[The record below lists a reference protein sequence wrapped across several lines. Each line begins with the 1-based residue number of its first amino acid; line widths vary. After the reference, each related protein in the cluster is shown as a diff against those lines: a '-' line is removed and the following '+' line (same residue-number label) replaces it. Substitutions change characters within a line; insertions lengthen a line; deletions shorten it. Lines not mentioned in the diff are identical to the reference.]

1 MSVTNKQR
9 NPLHVITYKSKVRIN
24 ILDINDNCPVFIN
37 SSRLEVSVTS
47 PIAANRVIAYVETH
61 DKDSYKNRSFS
72 LTSQLFSIDDGFI
85 RSRKVIK
92 SLVEEFHMLTVKVSD
107 GKCTV
112 TTKVGVRIKVSPNPK
127 TYMFTSNGLYVVDV
141 AEDNGLVNKILTVAI
156 NGVYNHQFSIVEASE
171 NDQFIISPTT
181 GINCYFTYFIF

>member
-9 NPLHVITYKSKVRIN
+9 NPLHVITSKSKVRIN

-47 PIAANRVIAYVETH
+47 PIAANMVIAYVETH
-61 DKDSYKNRSFS
+61 DKDSFKNRSFS

-92 SLVEEFHMLTVKVSD
+92 SLVEEFHLLTVKVSD

-141 AEDNGLVNKILTVAI
+141 AEDNSVVNKILTVAI
-156 NGVYNHQFSIVEASE
+156 NGVYNHQFSIVEASA
-171 NDQFIISPTT
+171 NDQFIINPTT
-181 GINCYFTYFIF
+181 GINCYFTYILF